1 MLLVLD
7 VGDVSLHSTVQY
19 STVSLPSS
27 VPVSPH
33 LTLSLQSTASGRFP
47 SLVSGTC
54 WVATWAVSTTVPVI
68 RDTISS
74 VVMSASSFSPNLE
87 DQSSDL

>member
-1 MLLVLD
+1 M
-7 VGDVSLHSTVQY
+7 
-19 STVSLPSS
+19 
-27 VPVSPH
+27 PVSPH

-54 WVATWAVSTTVPVI
+54 WVSGLAATWAVSTTVPVI

-87 DQSSDL
+87 DQNCDWHNV